1 MDEIWE
7 LLGKDTEAAGEEIA
21 VVETLLKD
29 DLDLLHAVALIV
41 MVEDQQDVR
50 LVLVDVQLAEDSVNA
65 DAGRGQAEG
74 LVDVAVDVVFDWAEI
89 NEHDLGLFCLNGRL
103 LTGELTCAEGIDVVE
118 PLVYS
123 EGRLAS

>member
-1 MDEIWE
+1 MEEIWE
-7 LLGKDTEAAGEEIA
+7 LLGKDTEATREEIA

-41 MVEDQQDVR
+41 MVEDQKDIW
-50 LVLVDVQLAEDSVNA
+50 LVFVDVQLGEDSVNA
-65 DAGRGQAEG
+65 DASRGQAES
-74 LVDVAVDVVFDWAEI
+74 LVDVAVNVVFDWAEI

-103 LTGELTCAEGIDVVE
+103 LTGELTCTEGVEVVE

-123 EGRLAS
+123 EGRLAT